1 MSVSR
6 FRDGQTVGEADGIL
20 DAQGRPLTES
30 YVTQAVDDVRTA
42 LGRPSLNGDTGKS
55 PQIVVRLPRELRV
68 RAAQV
73 ASERGISISA
83 LTRDALKNF
92 LGSTG

>member
-1 MSVSR
+1 MSASR
-6 FRDGQTVGEADGIL
+6 FRDGQTVSEADGIL
-20 DAQGRPLTES
+20 DAQGEPLTES
-30 YVTQAVDDVRTA
+30 YVTQAINDVHAT
-42 LGRPSLNGDTGKS
+42 LGRPSLDGDVGKS

-68 RAAQV
+68 RAAQA

-83 LTRDALKNF
+83 LTRNALENF